1 MFKKILFPI
10 DFSEVQEDMIDY
22 VLTTAEKFE
31 SEIYILYV
39 VRDLT
44 YFTELDVPH
53 PSIYSFNQDIQ
64 KGAEKKM
71 KAFCD
76 EHFQGKKYSYH
87 ILVGDPATEV
97 VNFIEENG
105 IELVIMGTHG
115 RQGLNRIVFGSMAE
129 KIARNSPVP
138 ILIIKPSREPSD

>member
-1 MFKKILFPI
+1 MFKRILFPV
-10 DFSEVQEDMIDY
+10 DFSEVQEGMIEY
-22 VLTTAEKFE
+22 VLTTAEKFQ
-31 SEIYILYV
+31 SEIFILYV
-39 VRDLT
+39 ARDLT

-53 PSIYSFNQDIQ
+53 PSIYSFHQDIQ

-71 KAFCD
+71 KEFCD
-76 EHFQGKKYSYH
+76 SNFMEKSYSSH

-105 IELVIMGTHG
+105 IDLVIMGTHG

-129 KIARNSPVP
+129 KIARHSPVP
-138 ILIIKPSREPSD
+138 ILIIKPPRQASP